1 MRYFSL
7 EQTDNIA
14 ILTMNQPKTFNVFSV
29 EVQKEFLEVLD
40 EIEKSEQIKGLIIT
54 GAGAAFAAGA
64 DIKQLLKMSKNEAVE
79 LSKLGQNVF
88 NKIEHLKAITVA
100 AINGAAVGGGCEL
113 ALACDYR
120 IAAEGAKLGQ
130 AEITIGIIPGWGAGR
145 RLARIVGLPAA
156 RDMIFT
162 GKLLSAEEALSKK
175 LVDHV
180 ASKEKLLETV
190 KSFLKELLSKSPL
203 ILQYAKEALRAGVT
217 LSNEQ
222 AELKE
227 RELFGLCF
235 DTKDRIEGM
244 NAFLEKRKPD
254 FKGK

>member
-1 MRYFSL
+1 MQYFLL
-7 EQTDNIA
+7 EQTGNIA
-14 ILTMNQPKTFNVFSV
+14 ILTMNQPKAFNVFSV

-40 EIEKSEQIKGLIIT
+40 EIEKKEHLQGLIIT

-64 DIKQLLKMSKNEAVE
+64 DIKQLLKMNKKDAVE
-79 LSKLGQNVF
+79 LSKLGQTVF
-88 NKIEHLKAITVA
+88 NKIENLKTITVA

-162 GKLLSAEEALSKK
+162 GKLLSAEEALNRK
-175 LVDHV
+175 LVDQV
-180 ASKEKLLETV
+180 VSKEKLLETV
-190 KSFLKELLSKSPL
+190 KSFLKELLTKSPL
-203 ILQYAKEALRAGVT
+203 ILQYAKGALRAGVT

>member
-1 MRYFSL
+1 MLYFLLDQS
-7 EQTDNIA
+7 DNIA
-14 ILTMNQPKTFNVFSV
+14 ILTMNQPKSFNVFSV

-40 EIEKSEQIKGLIIT
+40 EIEKNDRIQGLIIT

-64 DIKQLLKMSKNEAVE
+64 DIKQLLKMNKSEAVE
-79 LSKLGQNVF
+79 LSKLGQIVF
-88 NKIEHLKAITVA
+88 NKIENLKAITVA

-120 IAAEGAKLGQ
+120 VAAEGAKLGQ
-130 AEITIGIIPGWGAGR
+130 AEITIGIIPGWGASR
-145 RLARIVGLPAA
+145 RLPRIVGLPAA

-162 GKLLSAEEALSKK
+162 GKLLSAEEALNKK
-175 LVDHV
+175 LVDQV
-180 ASKEKLLETV
+180 VSKEKLLEAA

-203 ILQYAKEALRAGVT
+203 ILQYAKAALKNGVT

-235 DTKDRIEGM
+235 DTEDRIEGM
-244 NAFLEKRKPD
+244 KAFLEKRKPH

>member
-1 MRYFSL
+1 MQYFL
-7 EQTDNIA
+7 LDQTDNIA
-14 ILTMNQPKTFNVFSV
+14 ILTMNQPKSFNVFSV
-29 EVQKEFLEVLD
+29 EVQKEFLEVLG
-40 EIEKSEQIKGLIIT
+40 EIEKNAQIKGLIIT
-54 GAGAAFAAGA
+54 GAGASFAAGA
-64 DIKQLLKMSKNEAVE
+64 DIKQLLRMNKNEAVE

-88 NKIEHLKAITVA
+88 NKVERLKTITVA

-120 IAAEGAKLGQ
+120 IAAEEAKLGQ
-130 AEITIGIIPGWGAGR
+130 AEITIGIIPGWGASK
-145 RLARIVGLPAA
+145 RLSRIVGLSVA

-162 GKLLSAEEALSKK
+162 GKLLSAQEALNKK

-180 ASKEKLLETV
+180 VSKEKLIETT
-190 KSFLKELLSKSPL
+190 KSLLREILSKSPL

-235 DTKDRIEGM
+235 DTKDIIEGM

-254 FKGK
+254 FKGQ

>member
-1 MRYFSL
+1 MQYFL
-7 EQTDNIA
+7 LDQTDNMA
-14 ILTMNQPKTFNVFSV
+14 ILTMNQPKSFNVFSV

-40 EIEKSEQIKGLIIT
+40 EIERNEQIKGLIIT

-64 DIKQLLKMSKNEAVE
+64 DIKQLLKMSKKEAVE
-79 LSKLGQNVF
+79 LSKLGQDVF
-88 NKIEHLKAITVA
+88 NKVENLKAITAA

-145 RLARIVGLPAA
+145 RLAQIAGLPTA

-162 GKLLSAEEALSKK
+162 GKLLSAEESLNKK
-175 LVDHV
+175 LVDQV
-180 ASKEKLLETV
+180 VSKEKLPETA

-203 ILQYAKEALRAGVT
+203 ILQYAKAALRAGVT
-217 LSNEQ
+217 LSAEQ

-235 DTKDRIEGM
+235 DTEDRIEGM
-244 NAFLEKRKPD
+244 NAFLEKRRPD
-254 FKGK
+254 FKGR

>member
-1 MRYFSL
+1 MQYFL
-7 EQTDNIA
+7 LDQTDNIA
-14 ILTMNQPKTFNVFSV
+14 ILTMNQPKSFNVFSV

-40 EIEKSEQIKGLIIT
+40 EIERNEQIKGLIIT

-145 RLARIVGLPAA
+145 RLTRIVGLPIA

-162 GKLLSAEEALSKK
+162 GKLLSAEEALNKK
-175 LVDHV
+175 LVDQV
-180 ASKEKLLETV
+180 VSKEKLLETV

-203 ILQYAKEALRAGVT
+203 ILQYAKETLRAGVA

-235 DTKDRIEGM
+235 DTEDRIEGM
-244 NAFLEKRKPD
+244 KAFLEKRKPD

>member
-1 MRYFSL
+1 MQYFL
-7 EQTDNIA
+7 LDQTDNIA
-14 ILTMNQPKTFNVFSV
+14 ILTMNQPKAFNVFSV

-40 EIEKSEQIKGLIIT
+40 KIEKTEQIQGLIIT

-64 DIKQLLKMSKNEAVE
+64 DIKQLLKMSKKEAVE
-79 LSKLGQNVF
+79 LSKLGQDVF
-88 NKIEHLKAITVA
+88 NKVENLKAITAA

-162 GKLLSAEEALSKK
+162 GKLLSAEESLNKK
-175 LVDHV
+175 LVDQV
-180 ASKEKLLETV
+180 VSKEKLLETA
-190 KSFLKELLSKSPL
+190 KSFLKELLRKSPL
-203 ILQYAKEALRAGVT
+203 ILQYAKAALRAGVT
-217 LSNEQ
+217 LSAEQ

-235 DTKDRIEGM
+235 DTEDRIVGM